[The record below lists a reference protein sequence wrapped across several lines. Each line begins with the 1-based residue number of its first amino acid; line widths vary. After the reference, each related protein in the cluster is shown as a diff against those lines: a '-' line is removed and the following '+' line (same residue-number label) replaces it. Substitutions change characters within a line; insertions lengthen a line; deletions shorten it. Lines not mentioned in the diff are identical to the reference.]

1 LDETQ
6 GTVHISTAN
15 DCFTAKLND
24 GCKKDNFLDT
34 TKKKVSAI
42 RMIPVRVILE

>member
-6 GTVHISTAN
+6 GTVHISTAKLDIIF

-34 TKKKVSAI
+34 TKKKLVPS
-42 RMIPVRVILE
+42 E